1 MKYIDLHCDTAYRML
16 NENLELKD
24 SICKVTLDKLK
35 KGEAFS
41 QIFAF
46 FIDLEE
52 IKRSPFEE
60 FHKMYNNF
68 MKEINKNKDKI
79 EVIKDTK
86 RLDSIE
92 NDSKIG
98 AILSIEEGEVLE
110 GDINNVSKV
119 SDLGIKIITLTWNYE
134 NTIGYPN
141 YNFKFKD
148 KGLKDKGIEIVK
160 EMEKYNIIPD
170 ASHLSD
176 GGFYDLLR
184 ICKKPFI
191 ATHSNAREIKN
202 HPRNLTDD
210 MIKKLSEKGGVMG
223 LNFCSDFVGESKIT
237 KIDDLVK
244 HATHIKNVGGID
256 VLSLG
261 SDFDGIE
268 NEVEIKD
275 TSEMNKL
282 YYALKKERFTDDEI
296 EKVFYK
302 NIIRVLK
309 ECNKE

>member
-16 NENLELKD
+16 NEDLNLKD

-35 KGEAFS
+35 KGDALS

-46 FIDLEE
+46 FIDLGE
-52 IKRSPFEE
+52 IKKSPFEE
-60 FHKMYNNF
+60 FNKMYNNF
-68 MKEINKNKDKI
+68 IEEVNTNKDEI
-79 EVIKDTK
+79 EVIKDIK
-86 RLDSIE
+86 RLSYIE
-92 NDSKIG
+92 KDKKIG

-110 GDINNVSKV
+110 GKVNNVSKV
-119 SDLGIKIITLTWNYE
+119 SELGIKIITLTWNYE

-141 YNFKFKD
+141 YNFIFKD
-148 KGLKDKGIEIVK
+148 KGLKEKGIEIVS
-160 EMEKYNIIPD
+160 EMEKFNMIPD

-191 ATHSNAREIKN
+191 ATHSNAREVKN

-223 LNFCSDFVGESKIT
+223 LNFCSDFVGKSEIT
-237 KIDDLVK
+237 KVK
-244 HATHIKNVGGID
+244 DIVRHAKHIKNVGGID

-282 YYALKKERFTDDEI
+282 YYALKKEKFTDDDI

-302 NIIRVLK
+302 NIIRVL
-309 ECNKE
+309 E